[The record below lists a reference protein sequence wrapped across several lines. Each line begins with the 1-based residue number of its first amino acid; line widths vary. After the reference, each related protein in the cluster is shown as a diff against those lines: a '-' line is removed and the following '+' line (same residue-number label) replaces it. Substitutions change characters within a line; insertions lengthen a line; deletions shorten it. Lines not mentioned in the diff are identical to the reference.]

1 MKNILIF
8 TSILFFA
15 SCATLENTFTLEKA
29 PKLINSVVPSAVKM
43 GVAKQPKAEPYLRS
57 LVTIID
63 GFALG
68 KDLTP
73 EALEAA
79 IKSAKV
85 KELETPEALAVA
97 NSVVALYKAY
107 YDSAVTQKIA
117 EVEHLVPILEAL
129 SSAISKGLP
138 KV

>member
-1 MKNILIF
+1 MKYVLLL
-8 TSILFFA
+8 TAMLSLA
-15 SCATLENTFTLEKA
+15 SCASLESTFTLEKA
-29 PKLINSVVPSAVKM
+29 PKLINTVVPSAVKI

-117 EVEHLVPILEAL
+117 EVKHLTPILEAL
-129 SSAISKGLP
+129 SNAITKGLT